1 MLDVDA
7 DGGLRPVDAQFD
19 LRDSRFSPVGSQEE
33 PELAEAVFA
42 RPVARILGT
51 RDVTGLSIQRADLL
65 QRGVAEFHRLAADGS
80 MPTVA
85 KAQQAMALI
94 ERIDDP
100 ELTALAP
107 QVTSALI
114 DGTDTPD
121 FEFSLSADLDA
132 ERLKARDLLFSGRA
146 EQAIGT
152 ARSGARACRIAVRR
166 GGRRAPV
173 LQLVCGARGVQPP
186 VRHAGGAH
194 GAHPRTTCSTRIWNW
209 PTSSPSSRAWRRRCR
224 I

>member
-1 MLDVDA
+1 M
-7 DGGLRPVDAQFD
+7 
-19 LRDSRFSPVGSQEE
+19 
-33 PELAEAVFA
+33 FA

-152 ARSGARACRIAVRR
+152 AEAALAHVESLFAAVD
-166 GGRRAPV
+166 GVAPV

-194 GAHPRTTCSTRIWNW
+194 GAHPGQRVLHAYGIGRH
-209 PTSSPSSRAWRRRCR
+209 PLPAQGRGGGACR